1 MLSLSE
7 SRTRKRCLEYSAAS
21 PEKKTFISRYFRTN
35 KHLMIICELQG
46 EDQISQSISVF
57 SSYCGASGGR
67 NTQLN
72 WPQRPPRTRR
82 PTSFSQWH
90 DPKWVKPT
98 FNLLALKLR
107 SYIEQKQTYRR
118 DYMVRWSKSR
128 GKTATFSPSSFSCR
142 KIGHTCLIVSKF
154 SFCSTNLLFN

>member
-1 MLSLSE
+1 MTSFQLTMLSLSE

-72 WPQRPPRTRR
+72 WPQRPSRPLESVKLRQKLVE
-82 PTSFSQWH
+82 PTSFNNQPPS
-90 DPKWVKPT
+90 
-98 FNLLALKLR
+98 
-107 SYIEQKQTYRR
+107 I
-118 DYMVRWSKSR
+118 
-128 GKTATFSPSSFSCR
+128 KTADVYWTQTDIQTRLHGKMKQVTWKNCDIFS
-142 KIGHTCLIVSKF
+142 LKF
-154 SFCSTNLLFN
+154 FLS

>member
-1 MLSLSE
+1 MTSFQLTMLSLSE

-72 WPQRPPRTRR
+72 WPQRPPRPRR

-90 DPKWVKPT
+90 DPKWVEPT

-107 SYIEQKQTYRR
+107 WYIEQKQTYRR
-118 DYMVRWSKSR
+118 DYMVRWSKS
-128 GKTATFSPSSFSCR
+128 SSSHVEKLRHFLPQVFLVV
-142 KIGHTCLIVSKF
+142 KLVIHV
-154 SFCSTNLLFN
+154 